1 MALSARTAL
10 RRLGSTGAGRR
21 GRAPL
26 ALWGAAILVGL
37 AALLPVIYLV
47 VRTTDAGGEVWD
59 LFFRARTAAILGRTL
74 MLIFTVTAFSAL
86 VAVPV
91 AWLTLRTDL
100 PFRRVVSVAAAL
112 PLVMPSYVMAMAIIE
127 AFGPRGVLQRLL
139 EGPFGLQRLP
149 EIYGLR
155 GATLAVVLV
164 SYPYVLLTVRGALRR
179 QDPAL
184 EEAARSM
191 GYGAVATF
199 RRVTLPL
206 LRPALSSGALL
217 AALYALS
224 DFGAVS
230 LLRYET
236 FTAAVFAQYE
246 GAFDRAVAASLAL
259 ALAGL
264 AVVLLAAEDLSRG
277 RQAYHRSTAGAVRPG
292 RIVELG
298 TWRWPAFTFVMLP
311 VTAGLLVPLAVIC
324 YWLAQGVA
332 RGTDF
337 APVLGPAGNS
347 VYVSVLA
354 ALVTVAAAVPVA
366 VLAVRHRDLLSR
378 AVERVTYIG
387 FGLPGIAVSLSLVF
401 FAVNIARPLYQTV
414 ALLTFAYLVLFLPAA
429 VGALKASLL
438 QVSPRVEEAAMALG
452 RRPARVLLTVT
463 LPLVLPGALTGG
475 AMVFLLTMKELPA
488 TLILGPIGFETLATS
503 VWSSA
508 SEGMFSRA
516 AWPALLLVMA
526 AGAPTAF
533 LLLRGQAYTQPS
545 RGRPSVAGV
554 PAGISAGSV
563 PPGPVEPEAD

>member
-1 MALSARTAL
+1 VAFSARTVL
-10 RRLGSTGAGRR
+10 GRLGGAGAVRR
-21 GRAPL
+21 DRAPFVLWAAALL
-26 ALWGAAILVGL
+26 AGL
-37 AALLPVIYLV
+37 AALLPVIYLI
-47 VRTTDAGGEVWD
+47 VRTAGAGGEVWD

-74 MLIFTVTAFSAL
+74 LLISTVTAFSAL

-100 PFRRVVSVAAAL
+100 PFRRVLSVATAL
-112 PLVMPSYVMAMAIIE
+112 PLVVPSYVMAMVIIE
-127 AFGPRGVLQRLL
+127 AFGPRGLLQGLL
-139 EGPFGLQRLP
+139 ETPFGLHRLP
-149 EIYGLR
+149 EVYGLR

-191 GYGAVATF
+191 GYGPLATF
-199 RRVTLPL
+199 RQVTLPL
-206 LRPALSSGALL
+206 LRPALAAGALL

-236 FTAAVFAQYE
+236 FTAAVFVQYE
-246 GAFDRAVAASLAL
+246 SAFDRAVAASLAL

-264 AVVLLAAEDLSRG
+264 AVVLLAAEDFSRG

-292 RIVELG
+292 RVVELG
-298 TWRWPAFTFVMLP
+298 NWRWPAFTLVMLP
-311 VTAGLLVPLAVIC
+311 VAAGLLVPLAVIC
-324 YWLAQGVA
+324 YWLAQGLA

-354 ALVTVAAAVPVA
+354 ALVTVAAAAPVA
-366 VLAVRHRDLLSR
+366 VLAVRHRSLVSR

-387 FGLPGIAVSLSLVF
+387 FGLPGIAVALSLVF
-401 FAVNIARPLYQTV
+401 FAINVARPLYQTV
-414 ALLTFAYLVLFLPAA
+414 ALLTFAYLVLFMPAA
-429 VGALKASLL
+429 VGALRASLL

-452 RRPARVLLTVT
+452 RTPARVLFTVT

-488 TLILGPIGFETLATS
+488 TLILGPIGFDTLATS

-508 SEGMFSRA
+508 SEGLFSRA
-516 AWPALLLVMA
+516 AWPALLLVIA

-533 LLLRGQAYTQPS
+533 LLLRGQAYGDPS
-545 RGRPSVAGV
+545 RSRAMGPGRPAGL
-554 PAGISAGSV
+554 PGAGS
-563 PPGPVEPEAD
+563 PPTLPEQETD